1 MLPIDLQE
9 REYRKSWKY
18 KWMQFHFYLPSE
30 RNQQAIANVF
40 WNDDTP
46 FILRFLR
53 NCSFHILDLVYTIV
67 LKLVKN
73 EESSNKSCLLVYLEI
88 SVSDTEEKIRK
99 FHLNKNHPTPK
110 LRRKSLF
117 KDLTAKIKDFTCKI

>member
-18 KWMQFHFYLPSE
+18 TWMQFHFYLPSE

-88 SVSDTEEKIRK
+88 SASDTEEKNQEVPFK
-99 FHLNKNHPTPK
+99 QKLSYPK
-110 LRRKSLF
+110 ITQEVTF
-117 KDLTAKIKDFTCKI
+117 